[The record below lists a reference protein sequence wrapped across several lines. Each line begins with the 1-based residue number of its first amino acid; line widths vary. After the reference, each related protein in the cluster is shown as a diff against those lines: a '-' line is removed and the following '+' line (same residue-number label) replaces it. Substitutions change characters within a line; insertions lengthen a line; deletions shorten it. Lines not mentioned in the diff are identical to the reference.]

1 MNEPKTIVEYGQ
13 RCLLCRNDA
22 AASRVLCWKHIDE
35 MRDMLDP
42 DNTGLPLDD
51 LPPSIPVMFAALDAC
66 PGGTGLGER
75 RAPGF
80 ASMPPGSLHIMA
92 MRDPRSCAHPVATT
106 TLPSGEVVD
115 EWYSAGAD
123 GWPDFSRPHYEDD
136 SAVRAVEKCLQGLA
150 DALHDEHRDD
160 LWPPLV
166 GVDAICVWLHDRVT
180 ALSRLAWADDAYRD
194 LRDLREQLRRAT
206 GDPPPKSLGDCT
218 NDIVLDRETGATGP
232 CGHAL
237 YPPPG
242 KPTARDEPVKDVPI
256 VVCGRCHAG
265 YDGLAQLRLR
275 IAELKGAS

>member
-1 MNEPKTIVEYGQ
+1 MSEPKTIVEYGQ

-22 AASRVLCWKHIDE
+22 AASRVLCWHHIDE

-66 PGGTGLGER
+66 PGSTGLAER

-80 ASMPPGSLHIMA
+80 ASTPPGSLHVMA
-92 MRDPRSCAHPVATT
+92 MRDDRSLAYA
-106 TLPSGEVVD
+106 VVD

-123 GWPDFSRPHYEDD
+123 GRPDFSRPHYEDD
-136 SAVRAVEKCLQGLA
+136 SAVRAVGKSILGLA
-150 DALHDEHRDD
+150 EAVREETGDVLPTHCGPGTLAA
-160 LWPPLV
+160 
-166 GVDAICVWLHDRVT
+166 GVETICTWLHDRVT

-194 LRDLREQLRRAT
+194 LRDLREQLRRAI

-218 NDIVLDRETGATGP
+218 NDIVLDRETGMTGP

-256 VVCGRCHAG
+256 VVCGRCKAE

-275 IAELKGAS
+275 IAELKGTA